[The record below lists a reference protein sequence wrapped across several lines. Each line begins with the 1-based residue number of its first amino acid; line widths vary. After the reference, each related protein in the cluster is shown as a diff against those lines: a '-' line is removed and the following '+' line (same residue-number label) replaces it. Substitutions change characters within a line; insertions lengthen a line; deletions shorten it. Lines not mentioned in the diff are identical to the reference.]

1 MSSGALGSDPLE
13 NPVILE
19 IPVSPEPDLL
29 GGGKEVLPR
38 GFSKGRVGALSPVPE
53 ALKVLSADFVRE
65 HGILPLRIEGGVL
78 HLATS
83 NPGNEPLVENVRLL
97 TGLEVKEVAA
107 VETEIRERIGECYR
121 VTVEQMIEN
130 LDTGAGAVGE
140 AKNLH
145 DIEVMANEPTV
156 INLVNVIISTAL
168 RERASDIHLVPFE
181 GTVELRYR
189 IDGLL
194 QVKPPPP
201 RNLHAALVSRVKIM
215 ADMNIAERFMPQ
227 DGHIQIHHRGARVDI
242 RVGTMPTKY
251 GESLVMRLLEKNTKV
266 QTPVELGL
274 GEERAALLRRLVEK
288 PHGLFLATG
297 PTGSGKTTTLY
308 SILQGIYTPEKK
320 IITIEDPIEY
330 ELAGVA
336 QIPVRP
342 SRQFTFA
349 TGLRAILRQDPDI
362 VMVGEI
368 RDSETAEI
376 AIRAALTGHQ
386 VFSTLHTN
394 DATGAV
400 TRLLDMGVEAF
411 LISSALEGVLAQ
423 RLVRRICAACRMELH
438 PSPAVCERL
447 EALSG
452 RPIQGVFYAGRG
464 CDECRG
470 TGYRGRV
477 GIFELLPVVSE
488 LRELI
493 LHKQSNAQLKEVA
506 QRTMTTMHQDALQK
520 AASGLTTL
528 EEIVRVSSGDQLE

>member
-1 MSSGALGSDPLE
+1 MTPQFVQPPHAPDGSVAGGIEGQGHRVTGKGGAAAPA
-13 NPVILE
+13 P
-19 IPVSPEPDLL
+19 
-29 GGGKEVLPR
+29 
-38 GFSKGRVGALSPVPE
+38 PE
-53 ALKVLSADFVRE
+53 ALRLVPVEFARSR
-65 HGILPLRIEGGVL
+65 GVL
-78 HLATS
+78 PIGLREGTLRV
-83 NPGNEPLVENVRLL
+83 LVADPADDRLLEDLRLL
-97 TGLEVKEVAA
+97 TGCEVEAQRGIPQ
-107 VETEIRERIGECYR
+107 EIEERIGESYQ
-121 VTVEQMIEN
+121 VTVERMIED
-130 LDTGAGAVGE
+130 LDPEHGGGAE
-140 AKNLH
+140 ARNLH

-156 INLVNVIISTAL
+156 INLVNLIISTAL

-181 GTVELRYR
+181 SAVELRYR
-189 IDGLL
+189 VDGLL
-194 QVKPPPP
+194 QQKPPPP
-201 RNLHAALVSRVKIM
+201 KHLHPALVSRVKIM

-227 DGHIQIHHRGARVDI
+227 DGHIQIHHRGTRVDI
-242 RVGTMPTKY
+242 RVGTMPTKW
-251 GESLVMRLLEKNTKV
+251 GESLVMRLLEKNGKV
-266 QTPVELGL
+266 LSPVELGL
-274 GEERAALLRRLVEK
+274 DEARAGLMKRLVEK

-342 SRQFTFA
+342 SRNFTFA
-349 TGLRAILRQDPDI
+349 TGLRAILRQDPDV

-423 RLVRRICAACRMELH
+423 RLVRRLCPECRVAT
-438 PSPAVCERL
+438 PPTPAERERL
-447 EALSG
+447 ETLSG
-452 RPIQGVFYAGRG
+452 APLVGPYYTGTG
-464 CDECRG
+464 CEACRG

-477 GIFELLPVVSE
+477 GIFELLPVSTE

-493 LHKQSNAQLKEVA
+493 LHKRSNAEMKALA
-506 QRTMTTMHQDALQK
+506 QRSMMTMHQDALSK
-520 AASGLTTL
+520 AAAGMTSLA
-528 EEIVRVSSGDQLE
+528 EILRVSSGDQLE

>member
-1 MSSGALGSDPLE
+1 MPSSVSIPANPSQDNRADDAVAKAGTTALH
-13 NPVILE
+13 
-19 IPVSPEPDLL
+19 
-29 GGGKEVLPR
+29 
-38 GFSKGRVGALSPVPE
+38 E
-53 ALKVLSADFVRE
+53 ALTRVPAEFAQRHALLPLSADN
-65 HGILPLRIEGGVL
+65 GILRVASAGPLDPEVVDDL
-78 HLATS
+78 
-83 NPGNEPLVENVRLL
+83 RLL
-97 TGLEVKEVAA
+97 TGLEVL
-107 VETEIRERIGECYR
+107 VESAPAESITEGIAERYQ
-121 VTVEQMIEN
+121 VTVERMISD
-130 LDTGAGAVGE
+130 LDPASGAGVEG
-140 AKNLH
+140 KNLH

-156 INLVNVIISTAL
+156 VNLVNVVIATAL

-181 GTVELRYR
+181 SGVELRYR

-194 QVKPPPP
+194 QVQPPPP
-201 RNLHAALVSRVKIM
+201 RHLHAALVSRVKIM

-227 DGHIQIHHRGARVDI
+227 DGQIQIHHRGARVDI

-251 GESLVMRLLEKNTKV
+251 GESVVMRLLEKNSKV
-266 QTPVELGL
+266 QGPIELGL
-274 GEERAALLRRLVEK
+274 GDQRAALLRHLVEK

-342 SRQFTFA
+342 SRNFTFA

-411 LISSALEGVLAQ
+411 LISSSLEGVLAQ
-423 RLVRRICAACRMELH
+423 RLVRRICPACRAEIH
-438 PSPAVCERL
+438 PTEALLERL
-447 EALSG
+447 AILGGRALTG
-452 RPIQGVFYAGRG
+452 PFFAGRG
-464 CDECRG
+464 CPECRG
-470 TGYRGRV
+470 TGYRGRI
-477 GIFELLPVVSE
+477 GIFELLPIGSE
-488 LRELI
+488 LRDLI
-493 LHKQSNAQLKEVA
+493 LHKRSNTELKSVA
-506 QRTMTTMHQDALQK
+506 QRTMMTMHQDALQK
-520 AASGLTTL
+520 AAAGVTTL